1 MVVVETSV
9 DVDDVVVVDVL
20 EVVVLPGIRTL
31 VELWVANP
39 NMSDTTDEAPVNEN
53 VMAGVN

>member
-1 MVVVETSV
+1 MVVVETSG

-20 EVVVLPGIRTL
+20 EVVVLPGIRTR

-39 NMSDTTDEAPVNEN
+39 NMSDTTVEAPVNEK
-53 VMAGVN
+53 VIEGVN